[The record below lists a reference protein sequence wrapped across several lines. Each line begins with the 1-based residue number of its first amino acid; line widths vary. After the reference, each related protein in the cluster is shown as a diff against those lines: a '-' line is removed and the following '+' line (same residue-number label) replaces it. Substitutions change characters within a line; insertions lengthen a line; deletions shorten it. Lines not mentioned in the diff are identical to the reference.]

1 MPIHT
6 ANLQAINALGRSD
19 IFLKLEI
26 IKKCYGLAILSIT
39 VFYGVYAI
47 ALGGIVSGLIST
59 VVNAYPNKK
68 LLDYSYVEQWKDI
81 MPSLLLSLVMG
92 AVVYSLKWLGLSVLL
107 TLIIQVFA
115 GVILYVGL
123 AWIFKLECFR
133 YLLST
138 VKDIFLS
145 RSGETV

>member
-1 MPIHT
+1 
-6 ANLQAINALGRSD
+6 
-19 IFLKLEI
+19 
-26 IKKCYGLAILSIT
+26 
-39 VFYGVYAI
+39 
-47 ALGGIVSGLIST
+47 
-59 VVNAYPNKK
+59 
-68 LLDYSYVEQWKDI
+68 

-138 VKDIFLS
+138 LKDIFLS
-145 RSGETV
+145 RNGETV

>member
-1 MPIHT
+1 M
-6 ANLQAINALGRSD
+6 
-19 IFLKLEI
+19 KLEI

-68 LLDYSYVEQWKDI
+68 LLNYSYVEQWKDI

-92 AVVYSLKWLGLSVLL
+92 AAVYSLKWLGLSVLL
-107 TLIIQVFA
+107 TLSIQVFA

-138 VKDIFLS
+138 GKNIFMS
-145 RSGETV
+145 RKGKSI

>member
-1 MPIHT
+1 
-6 ANLQAINALGRSD
+6 
-19 IFLKLEI
+19 
-26 IKKCYGLAILSIT
+26 
-39 VFYGVYAI
+39 
-47 ALGGIVSGLIST
+47 
-59 VVNAYPNKK
+59 
-68 LLDYSYVEQWKDI
+68 
-81 MPSLLLSLVMG
+81 
-92 AVVYSLKWLGLSVLL
+92 
-107 TLIIQVFA
+107 VFA